1 MADDTVDVLPG
12 TSEQP
17 STPSVRESIEAAVA
31 QQREAPDTSA
41 TEQPQQ
47 QAAEPAAAEK
57 PPAEGR
63 DEKGRFVAKPAA
75 ATAQVEQGKEAA
87 QQDAPAAAADQQ
99 QPKTAAPPTSW
110 SPTAKAAFNELPQ
123 PVKDAIAKRED
134 EVNNGF
140 AKLAEYKPLDRWI
153 EEAKKGGTDLATA
166 VATYRGMELELQKD
180 FVNGIALIAQR
191 QGVSP
196 LHLAQ
201 GIVAR
206 FGGGPS
212 QSGQPGAQHQPH
224 QQGPTVD
231 PLIAARL
238 DGLEQTF
245 RNQQQASVNDEI
257 ERFASDP
264 KHPYFHNVRETMGH
278 LMNAGQATSMADAYE
293 KACWANPEIRALLI
307 KEQAAPA
314 PAAKADDAVSRA
326 RAAAKATGGTPPVGL
341 AAPTGL
347 QIPAGASVRD
357 TVVAAVNAQRGL

>member
-1 MADDTVDVLPG
+1 MADDTVDVLSG

-41 TEQPQQ
+41 IEQPQQ
-47 QAAEPAAAEK
+47 QVAEAAAATEK

-75 ATAQVEQGKEAA
+75 APAQAEQGKDAA

-99 QPKTAAPPTSW
+99 HPKTAAPPTSW

-212 QSGQPGAQHQPH
+212 QNGQPGAQHQPH

-231 PLIAARL
+231 PSIAARL
-238 DGLEQTF
+238 DGLEKTF
-245 RNQQQASVNDEI
+245 RNQQQATVNDEI

-314 PAAKADDAVSRA
+314 PAVKADDAVSRA

-341 AAPTGL
+341 AAPTSL
-347 QIPAGASVRD
+347 QIWRAPLFVTPSS
-357 TVVAAVNAQRGL
+357 LP

>member
-1 MADDTVDVLPG
+1 MADDVTDVLPG

-31 QQREAPDTSA
+31 QQRETPDAGS
-41 TEQPQQ
+41 EQQ
-47 QAAEPAAAEK
+47 QAAEPPATEK
-57 PPAEGR
+57 PAAEGR

-75 ATAQVEQGKEAA
+75 APAQAEQGKDAGQQEAT
-87 QQDAPAAAADQQ
+87 AAAADQQ

-110 SPTAKAAFNELPQ
+110 SPTAKAAFNDLPQ

-140 AKLAEYKPLDRWI
+140 AKLQEYKPLDRWI
-153 EEAKKGGTDLATA
+153 EEAKRGGTDLATA
-166 VATYRGMELELQKD
+166 VATYRGIELELQRD
-180 FVNGIALIAQR
+180 FVSGIAGLAQR
-191 QGVSP
+191 QNVHP
-196 LHLAQ
+196 LQLAQ
-201 GIVAR
+201 AIVAR
-206 FGGGPS
+206 FGDPS
-212 QSGQPGAQHQPH
+212 QNGIPGTQQPH
-224 QQGPTVD
+224 QQG
-231 PLIAARL
+231 AAFDLKPITTRL
-238 DGLEQTF
+238 DGLERTF
-245 RNQQQASVNDEI
+245 QAQQQASVNAEI

-278 LMNAGQATSMADAYE
+278 FMNTGQAASMDDAYE

-307 KEQAAPA
+307 RQQAAPA

-326 RAAAKATGGTPPVGL
+326 RAAAKATGGTPPAGL

-347 QIPAGASVRD
+347 QVPAGASVRD

>member
-1 MADDTVDVLPG
+1 MAEEATDVLSG

-17 STPSVRESIEAAVA
+17 SAPSVRESIEAAVA
-31 QQREAPDTSA
+31 QQRESPDTGG
-41 TEQPQQ
+41 EQQ
-47 QAAEPAAAEK
+47 QHAAEPAPAAEK
-57 PPAEGR
+57 APADGR

-75 ATAQVEQGKEAA
+75 APAQAEQGKDVA
-87 QQDAPAAAADQQ
+87 QQEPAAAADQQ
-99 QPKTAAPPTSW
+99 APKTAAPPTSW
-110 SPTAKAAFNELPQ
+110 SPTAKAAFKDLPQ
-123 PVKDAIAKRED
+123 PVKDAISKREE

-140 AKLAEYKPLDRWI
+140 AKLAEYKPLDQWI
-153 EEAKKGGTDLATA
+153 EEAKRGGTDLATA

-180 FVNGIALIAQR
+180 FVHGIALIAQR
-191 QGVSP
+191 QGVNP
-196 LHLAQ
+196 LQLAQ

-212 QSGQPGAQHQPH
+212 QSGQPGAQFQPH
-224 QQGPTVD
+224 QHGPTVD
-231 PLIAARL
+231 PSIAARL

-278 LMNAGQATSMADAYE
+278 LMNAGQATSMSDAYE

-314 PAAKADDAVSRA
+314 PAARADDAVSRA
-326 RAAAKATGGTPPVGL
+326 RAAAKATGGTPPAGL
-341 AAPTGL
+341 AVPSGL
-347 QIPAGASVRD
+347 QVPAGASVRD